1 MKCNQYKEII
11 AGEKAMSFPENWPK
25 ELLFHYSR
33 IDENLREEFLEK
45 VKNTTPER
53 EDNLRRFL
61 LTMHS
66 FEEHLDNYL
75 KYPEFVFFILQ
86 GLFYEGKND
95 KVISMSSNYSDHPGI
110 LNLKVQALITTK
122 QFDDVPELLNK
133 IKDISKVTE
142 PVILISALSN
152 DVLFSYYSQSFN
164 DIPLK
169 ITELESEY
177 TLQKEL
183 ASDNSILQGFLLQ
196 EYINGISVDIALNR
210 RKGDL
215 LKGSEVGKVLI
226 NQTRDF
232 NNRFLLNRLL
242 NNTALCLIEIGHLK
256 EGLNFLEEAFEFSR
270 ILANEIRIASFANNI
285 GFIYRQLG
293 YLEFALRYFEIA
305 LDYAKRS
312 TNASYIIVAT
322 ETNIAHILLA
332 SGHTEAALS
341 KSKDALQAIK
351 ESKTTIPPR
360 ISIDLKLCRAD
371 IFETLDKFI
380 EASDELDFALAE
392 IAEAKLTAE
401 VAKVNLRKAH
411 IAARQSN
418 LGDASKLL
426 EQTLEIALEKNLFE
440 IIINTKLQLAEI
452 DLIKHRITGQELLL
466 HFALEKIEDTKQLCF
481 EQEYKLVL
489 IDVYIL
495 QGLLLSLAKKQKQ
508 GIKVLEQAI
517 ELSKEI
523 NLPEKEE
530 EAKKQLKEIKGEE
543 KNLLV
548 KIFTRMTK
556 SIRSTFTFESVVKPK
571 IIDTQLKAL
580 YIISKKIG
588 LPIYEKYFDEALKI
602 NANLLSGLLT
612 AIRTMGETLL
622 ESKEGGLKL
631 IDHGDVAI
639 MLETMEELVFA
650 LVLTK
655 ESYLVREKLR
665 NFAED
670 YSYSEIKFREADGFV
685 LKDNKQIAII
695 DQMVSKNF
703 QDLLN

>member
-1 MKCNQYKEII
+1 
-11 AGEKAMSFPENWPK
+11 MSFLENWPK

-33 IDENLREEFLEK
+33 INENLKEEFLEK
-45 VKNTTPER
+45 VKKTTPER

-66 FEEHLDNYL
+66 FEDHLENYL
-75 KYPEFVFFILQ
+75 EYPEFVFFILQ

-95 KVISMSSNYSDHPGI
+95 KVISKSSNYPNHPGI

-122 QFDDVPELLNK
+122 QFDYVPELLSK
-133 IKDISKVTE
+133 IKDLSKEAE

-152 DVLFSYYSQSFN
+152 DVLYSYYSQSFN
-164 DIPLK
+164 DIPQK

-177 TLQKEL
+177 AQQKEFASNNSTLQEL
-183 ASDNSILQGFLLQ
+183 LLQ
-196 EYINGISVDIALNR
+196 EYINGISVNIALNR

-226 NQTRDF
+226 NQARDF

-312 TNASYIIVAT
+312 TNTSYIIVAT

-332 SGHTEAALS
+332 SGHAEAALS

-351 ESKTTIPPR
+351 ESQTVIPPR

-639 MLETMEELVFA
+639 MLETMDELVFA

-695 DQMVSKNF
+695 DEMVSKNL
-703 QDLLN
+703 QDLLS

>member
-1 MKCNQYKEII
+1 MIT
-11 AGEKAMSFPENWPK
+11 ENIQN
-25 ELLFHYSR
+25 LFTSY
-33 IDENLREEFLEK
+33 
-45 VKNTTPER
+45 
-53 EDNLRRFL
+53 
-61 LTMHS
+61 
-66 FEEHLDNYL
+66 
-75 KYPEFVFFILQ
+75 
-86 GLFYEGKND
+86 GLFYEGKNE
-95 KVISMSSNYSDHPGI
+95 KIISICSNYPEHPGL
-110 LNLKVQALITTK
+110 LNLKVNALIQSRK
-122 QFDDVPELLNK
+122 FDEIPELLTK
-133 IKDISKVTE
+133 IEELSRDTE
-142 PVILISALSN
+142 PVLFLSALAN
-152 DVLFSYYSQSFN
+152 DVLYSYYSQSF
-164 DIPLK
+164 DDVPSKILK
-169 ITELESEY
+169 LKEEY
-177 TLQKEL
+177 TKQKEI
-183 ASDNSILQGFLLQ
+183 ASANTLLQEFLLQ
-196 EYINGISVDIALNR
+196 EYIHGISVDIAINR

-215 LKGSEVGKVLI
+215 LKGSEIGTDLI
-226 NQTRDF
+226 NQAREF

-256 EGLNFLEEAFEFSR
+256 EGLVYLEEAFEFSR

-293 YLEFALRYFEIA
+293 YLDFALRYFEIA
-305 LDYAKRS
+305 SDYAKRS
-312 TNASYIIVAT
+312 NNASYIIVAT

-332 SGHTEAALS
+332 TGETEVALS
-341 KSKDALQAIK
+341 KSEHALQVIK
-351 ESKTTIPPR
+351 ESQTPIPPR

-371 IFETLDKFI
+371 IFETLDKFT
-380 EASDELDFALAE
+380 EATDELDFALTE

-466 HFALEKIEDTKQLCF
+466 SFALEKIEDTKQLCF

-495 QGLLLSLAKKQKQ
+495 QGLLLSLAKKRKQ
-508 GIKVLEQAI
+508 GVKVLELAI
-517 ELSKEI
+517 ELAKEI

-530 EAKKQLKEIKGEE
+530 EAKKQLKEIKGED
-543 KNLLV
+543 KHLLV

-556 SIRSTFTFESVVKPK
+556 SIRSTFTLESISKPK
-571 IIDTQLKAL
+571 VIDTQLKAL
-580 YIISKKIG
+580 YIISKQIG

-639 MLETMEELVFA
+639 MLETIEEMVFA
-650 LVLTK
+650 LVLTQ
-655 ESYLVREKLR
+655 ESYLIREKLR

-670 YSYSEIKFREADGFV
+670 YLFSDFAFKEADGFV
-685 LKDNKQIAII
+685 LKDDKQIALI
-695 DQMVSKNF
+695 DDMVSKNF
-703 QDLLN
+703 QDMLN